1 MCFYRQRKCHHI
13 YWFCTLM
20 EHHNDE
26 NMFSFSLK
34 NVKDTLMDVW
44 DATSYTSMDVRK
56 VVLKTQL
63 VFNDDRLKNEPFK
76 VAIKKGFLV

>member
-1 MCFYRQRKCHHI
+1 
-13 YWFCTLM
+13 M

-56 VVLKTQL
+56 VVLKTQM
-63 VFNDDRLKNEPFK
+63 VFNDDRFK
-76 VAIKKGFLV
+76 K